1 MAKQLYTV
9 EKHGTILFSSTD
21 FCVAHAYAGDS
32 GNLCYVPTKF
42 EIELLKAQGMTRQQ
56 AAESAMGSAGV
67 FNIAFF
73 GHGGSRHHK
82 ARVRRIWKK
91 INEVFNQ

>member
-1 MAKQLYTV
+1 MAKQLFTV
-9 EKHGTILFSSTD
+9 EKYGTILFSSTN
-21 FCVAHAYAGDS
+21 FCVAHAYAGHG

-42 EIELLKAQGMTRQQ
+42 EIELFKARGMSRQQ
-56 AAESAMGSAGV
+56 AAEEAMGCAGV

-82 ARVRRIWKK
+82 ARVRRIWAK
-91 INEVFNQ
+91 INEVYNQ